1 MYSITRICDN
11 SLEHSERLMFK
22 MNIINFDYC
31 PICGNKL
38 KPLNESLTNF
48 SNYTGKLQ
56 DTIKY
61 FTNIH
66 PRNSKIKRK
75 ESINMSINFANQLN
89 NIREKMQDDENP
101 WGIIPDPD
109 DFNNPENEKLV
120 SSVFGSYENE
130 CAYLFNILVMDM
142 DQNPG
147 DFAKENDITS
157 AKQFVDILMPVV
169 KNMGYRYRDKK

>member
-1 MYSITRICDN
+1 
-11 SLEHSERLMFK
+11 
-22 MNIINFDYC
+22 
-31 PICGNKL
+31 
-38 KPLNESLTNF
+38 
-48 SNYTGKLQ
+48 
-56 DTIKY
+56 
-61 FTNIH
+61 
-66 PRNSKIKRK
+66 
-75 ESINMSINFANQLN
+75 MSINYFANQLN

-109 DFNNPENEKLV
+109 DFNNSENEKLV